1 MTRLLYDTQTSTLR
15 PYPRADDEPVIG
27 LDPRYLEMV
36 VIQQPEPAYDPA
48 TEQLQPTEAIDTTAQ
63 TVTRGWDVVPLPP
76 PPPPAPDWIG
86 FYDALIASTVYAS
99 VLGQATQSTELVAYM
114 VALSAALADA
124 KAGRPNIPAIQSAV
138 DLVATTAQLSP
149 ADRAEIE
156 SLLLDANLDGVI
168 TLPPEP

>member
-1 MTRLLYDTQTSTLR
+1 MALYR
-15 PYPRADDEPVIG
+15 N
-27 LDPRYLEMV
+27 
-36 VIQQPEPAYDPA
+36 
-48 TEQLQPTEAIDTTAQ
+48 
-63 TVTRGWDVVPLPP
+63 TVTGEIRDIDDALITAWEAAGNPKRQQWESYTPPPPPP

-86 FYDALIASTVYAS
+86 FYDGLITSSVYAS

>member
-1 MTRLLYDTQTSTLR
+1 MALYR
-15 PYPRADDEPVIG
+15 N
-27 LDPRYLEMV
+27 
-36 VIQQPEPAYDPA
+36 
-48 TEQLQPTEAIDTTAQ
+48 
-63 TVTRGWDVVPLPP
+63 TVTGEIRDIDDALITAWEAAGNPKRQQWEAYTPPPPEP

-86 FYDALIASTVYAS
+86 FYDALIASIVYAS

-124 KAGRPNIPAIQSAV
+124 KAGRPNVPAIQAAV

-156 SLLLDANLDGVI
+156 ALLAAANLSGVI
-168 TLPPEP
+168 TLPQ